1 MNLNVNAVYVMHYKP
16 LAERLV
22 HMNNMLTNQGI
33 DFSVFDS
40 EPENNLHE
48 YFIDDFEIRKQKL
61 SLFPGNQ
68 PSKNVKTSEISLA
81 YKHVL
86 ALEKM
91 VNDNVDVALFLEDD
105 AILCDNFSS
114 VANEYLRNTPD
125 DWDMIFPGNGCN
137 LRIHQSR
144 IRQGQVAYKKDHPST
159 KCTDSYFIKLD
170 AAKKLLT
177 TIKPFHIAIDWE
189 LNFQLKHHNFNVYW
203 YEPYIVQ
210 QGSTGAGTGI
220 WRSAI
225 Q

>member
-22 HMNNMLTNQGI
+22 HINNMLSKQGI
-33 DFSVFDS
+33 DFEVFDG
-40 EPENNLHE
+40 EPENNLSE
-48 YFIDDFEIRKQKL
+48 YFVDDFDVRKQKL
-61 SLFPGNQ
+61 SLFPDNL
-68 PSKNVKTSEISLA
+68 PSKNVKVSEISLA

-91 VNDNVDVALFLEDD
+91 VADNVEVALFLEDD
-105 AILCDNFSS
+105 AILCENFCA
-114 VANEYLRNTPD
+114 VANEYLARTPE

-137 LRIHQSR
+137 LRIHPSR
-144 IRQGQVAYKKDHPST
+144 IRQDQVAYKKEHPST
-159 KCTDSYFIKLD
+159 KCTDSYFIKLET
-170 AAKKLLT
+170 AKTLLA

-189 LNFQLKHHNFNVYW
+189 LNFQLKHHDFNVYW

-220 WRSAI
+220 WSSAI